1 MKHNITLLLALCLT
15 AFSAKAQ
22 RAEVQL
28 SDPES
33 FSMVVFGDAQS
44 YTRFDQ
50 NQPILELCTAWMA
63 GNAQKLNLQAVLF
76 TGDVI
81 QTNDNLVV
89 KGRSNYNQ
97 TSRQQ
102 WQWASH
108 CLERLDNRVPYIIAG
123 GNHEY
128 GFTRGD
134 EDFTHY
140 PEYYTPERN
149 SKTKEHLVATFP
161 NRMGQASL
169 ENAAWEFSTP
179 HWGKLLIIGT
189 EWAPRDEVLTWAK
202 ELCESDKYKDHT
214 VIFLTHSLL
223 KEKKGGGLPKLTNNS
238 GYKVSNPN
246 WGQQIW
252 DKLLYPCKNIR
263 LAICGH
269 TGHPAADDG
278 KEPGSDYDFLSNM
291 AYRCDRNASGLSVH
305 QMMFNVQYLSGGAGG
320 CGGDGW
326 LRLLEFLPDGKTIKA
341 STYSVLLGCSPVTK
355 HLANRT
361 DECCKFEMVVET
373 GQK

>member
-1 MKHNITLLLALCLT
+1 MMRRLVILVLGFCIIGI
-15 AFSAKAQ
+15 AKGQ
-22 RAEVQL
+22 RGDVQL
-28 SDPES
+28 SDSGS
-33 FSMVVFGDAQS
+33 FTFVVFGDAQS

-50 NQPILELCTAWMA
+50 NQPVFELCTAWIA
-63 GNAQKLNLQAVLF
+63 GNAEKLNTQAVLF
-76 TGDVI
+76 TGDVV

-89 KGRSNYNQ
+89 KGKKNHNQ
-97 TSRQQ
+97 TSRQM
-102 WQWASH
+102 WEWSSH

-128 GFTRGD
+128 GYTRGD

-140 PEYYTPERN
+140 PEYYTAERN
-149 SKTKEHLVATFP
+149 SKTAEHLVATFP
-161 NRMGQASL
+161 NRMGKASL
-169 ENAAWEFSTP
+169 ENAAWEFETQY
-179 HWGKLLIIGT
+179 WGKLLVIGT
-189 EWAPRDEVLTWAK
+189 EWAPRDTVLAWARG
-202 ELCESDKYKDHT
+202 LCESTRYKNHT
-214 VIFLTHSLL
+214 VIFLTHNIL
-223 KEKKGGGLPKLTNNS
+223 KEIKGGGIPKYTNNS

-269 TGHPAADDG
+269 TGHPATDDG

-291 AYRCDRNASGLSVH
+291 AYRCDKNAAGLSVH
-305 QMMFNVQYLSGGAGG
+305 QMMFNIQYLAGGAGG
-320 CGGDGW
+320 SGGDGW

-341 STYSVLLGCSPVTK
+341 STYSVLFGCSPVTK

-361 DECCKFEMVVET
+361 DPCCRFEMEVE
-373 GQK
+373 K

>member
-1 MKHNITLLLALCLT
+1 MKHLSIILLILGITG
-15 AFSAKAQ
+15 FPSKAQ
-22 RAEVQL
+22 RAELQL

-33 FSMVVFGDAQS
+33 FSLIVFGDAQS

-63 GNAQKLNLQAVLF
+63 GNAERLNLQAVLF

-89 KGRSNYNQ
+89 KGKKNHNQ

-128 GFTRGD
+128 GYMRGD

-149 SKTKEHLVATFP
+149 NKTAEHLVATLP
-161 NRMGQASL
+161 NRLGQASM
-169 ENAAWEFSTP
+169 ENAAWEFDTQ

-189 EWAPRDEVLTWAK
+189 EWAPRDTVLNWAR
-202 ELCESDKYKDHT
+202 ELCESNRYKDHT
-214 VIFLTHSLL
+214 VIFLTHNLL
-223 KEKKGGGLPKLTNNS
+223 KEIKGGGTPRYTNS
-238 GYKVSNPN
+238 SYKISSPN

-252 DKLLYPCKNIR
+252 DELLYPCKNIR

-269 TGHPAADDG
+269 TGHPAAEDG
-278 KEPGSDYDFLSNM
+278 MEPGSDYDFLSNM
-291 AYRCDRNASGLSVH
+291 AYRCDKNAAGLNVH
-305 QMMFNVQYLSGGAGG
+305 QMMFNVQYLAGGAGG
-320 CGGDGW
+320 SGGDGW

-341 STYSVLLGCSPVTK
+341 STYSVLFGCSPVTK

-361 DECCKFEMVVET
+361 DPCCQFEMVIE
-373 GQK
+373 K